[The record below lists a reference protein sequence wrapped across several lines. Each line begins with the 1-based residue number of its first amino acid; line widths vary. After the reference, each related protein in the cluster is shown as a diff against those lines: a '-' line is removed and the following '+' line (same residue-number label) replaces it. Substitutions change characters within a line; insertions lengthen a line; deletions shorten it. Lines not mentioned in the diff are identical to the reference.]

1 MPEPTYLTLAN
12 YHACV
17 TRLHTAW
24 PTFLKTRD
32 DRLRHGD
39 ESEKVAEA
47 IIEDLLTGVLDWG
60 KGDLVYQIEYA
71 DIVLSQNLQKYLVKG
86 IPESD
91 VADVLL
97 RLARAAK
104 SAQLL
109 PPESI
114 HPAPIYQQL
123 VLVLEQ
129 NDLLAQ
135 L

>member
-1 MPEPTYLTLAN
+1 MTLAN

-17 TRLHTAW
+17 TRLHAAW

-47 IIEDLLTGVLDWG
+47 IIEDMLTGVLDWG

-71 DIVLSQNLQKYLVKG
+71 DIVLSQNLQN
-86 IPESD
+86 
-91 VADVLL
+91 
-97 RLARAAK
+97 
-104 SAQLL
+104 
-109 PPESI
+109 
-114 HPAPIYQQL
+114 YQQL

-129 NDLLAQ
+129 NDRLAQ